1 MIVGNGPVITN
12 DPANPFVADGA
23 VVLRDNVIEAVGP
36 LEQLRA
42 AYPQE
47 QVHDVDGRVIM
58 PGLINAHTHAYSHY
72 ARGMGVSGPTR
83 DFVEILEN
91 LWWRL
96 DRLLTLE
103 DVELNTTTT
112 FIESIRNGVTTVFD
126 HHSSPGAVEGSLFTQ
141 AEVARRLGIRAS
153 LCYETSDRDGVEVF
167 DQAVA
172 ENVSFMKA
180 MNTGEGAQQDL
191 VKGLFG
197 VHASFTMSQASL
209 ERCVAE
215 KDGVPGGFHVHTA
228 EGPGDEPDSVD
239 KYGTRIV
246 ERFHGLG
253 MLGPE
258 SIAVHCVHATDHEL
272 DLLVD
277 TDTTMVHNPHSNMGN
292 AVGGAPVVEA
302 LAKGVRC
309 GLGTDAYTADMF
321 ASASVAKILQSHRL
335 GDPTVGFGQAIE
347 LLFGNNPRIAAQHFA
362 KPVGLLAPGAYAD
375 LITLDYD
382 PITPLSA
389 GSYAGHILFGMSGRM
404 VNDTMVDGR
413 WVMRDRVIQTLDE
426 AQVNARSRAA
436 APRIWAQM

>member
-12 DPANPFVADGA
+12 DPADPFVDHGA
-23 VVLRDNVIEAVGP
+23 VLVRDNVVQAVGP
-36 LEQLRA
+36 LAQLRA
-42 AYPQE
+42 AYPE
-47 QVHDVDGRVIM
+47 EGFHDVAGRVIM

-72 ARGMGVSGPTR
+72 ARGMGVSNPTR

-126 HHSSPGAVEGSLFTQ
+126 HHSSPGAVEGSLFAQ
-141 AEVARRLGIRAS
+141 AEVARRLGMRAS
-153 LCYETSDRDGVEVF
+153 LCYETSDRDGTEVF
-167 DQAVA
+167 QQAVR
-172 ENVSFMKA
+172 ENVDFMRA
-180 MNTGEGAQQDL
+180 MNTGEQDL

-209 ERCVAE
+209 ETCVAA
-215 KDGVPGGFHVHTA
+215 KDGVRGGFHVHTA
-228 EGPGDEPDSVD
+228 EGPGDEPDAEA
-239 KYGTRIV
+239 KYGDRIV
-246 ERFHGLG
+246 PRFHGLG
-253 MLGPE
+253 MLGAE
-258 SIAVHCVHATDHEL
+258 SIAVHCVHATGEEL
-272 DLLVD
+272 DILKD

-335 GDPTVGFGQAIE
+335 GDPTVGFGQAME
-347 LLFGNNPRIAAQHFA
+347 LLFGNNPKIAAQHFA
-362 KPVGLLAPGAYAD
+362 RPVGMLAPGAYAD

-382 PITPLSA
+382 PITPLGA
-389 GSYAGHILFGMSGRM
+389 GSFAGHILFGMSGRM

-436 APRIWAQM
+436 APRIWAKM